1 MEQKST
7 FCKCQ
12 NSLFF
17 WQQKTKVFCTKY
29 HVETEKPA
37 LDFYCSRIFSHT
49 IMQFDH
55 HVSFLSSLW
64 IYILVFYLEHLELL
78 MPLLQLGS
86 QEGNL
91 EFSIIKGV
99 LRAAG
104 KLAKLYTQNNSYT
117 RAFTRFPIWLLMFG
131 LLRALCNA

>member
-37 LDFYCSRIFSHT
+37 LDFYCSRIFPIQSCNLT
-49 IMQFDH
+49 TT
-55 HVSFLSSLW
+55 FLSSLW
-64 IYILVFYLEHLELL
+64 IYILVFYLEHLELFNAA
-78 MPLLQLGS
+78 LLQLGS

-104 KLAKLYTQNNSYT
+104 ELAKLYTQNNSYT